1 MTGEVT
7 LRGRVLA
14 IGGLK
19 EKLLA
24 ALRGGIKTVL
34 IPEENEKDL
43 AEIPENVLLGLEI
56 VPVAHVDEVL
66 ARALS
71 APVTP
76 IEWPESDD
84 LATDPNA
91 GQGVDGDAS
100 LDRKST
106 RLNSSHS
113 CATRMPSSARQTK

>member
-1 MTGEVT
+1 MILDRLVRAGHYEPLHRGFAAAFEF
-7 LRGRVLA
+7 LRR
-14 IGGLK
+14 
-19 EKLLA
+19 
-24 ALRGGIKTVL
+24 
-34 IPEENEKDL
+34 KDL

-76 IEWPESDD
+76 IEWTEADD

-91 GQGVDGDAS
+91 GQGVTGDAS
-100 LDRKST
+100 LR
-106 RLNSSHS
+106 H
-113 CATRMPSSARQTK
+113 